1 MDTKE
6 KSPVIIE
13 KVNWILSIFGKRAY
27 EQGHITLR
35 FEETDER
42 RKYVVITLPGMTY
55 EEQKAESISADL
67 VDAEFA
73 EYYNAVGREDFIR
86 IVNENNN
93 NRNAIRQIFE
103 SQSNNVNFESHEKCN
118 TEETCVQ

>member
-13 KVNWILSIFGKRAY
+13 KVNWISSIFGKRAY
-27 EQGHITLR
+27 EQGQITLK
-35 FEETDER
+35 FEETEER
-42 RKYVVITLPGMTY
+42 RKYVVMALPGMTY
-55 EEQKAESISADL
+55 EEQKEESVSADL

-73 EYYNAVGREDFIR
+73 EYYNAVGRDEFIR

-93 NRNAIRQIFE
+93 NRNSIRKIFE
-103 SQSNNVNFESHEKCN
+103 NHEKCN